1 MATSTPDLASMIASA
16 VAEALAS
23 MTPAEAPKGRGKGRG
38 KGAAKDAS
46 GVGRE
51 GSFSLANLK
60 RHQGIK
66 TLRVGQTFT
75 YNRAKGRGSSQWKVA
90 SIEGDAIIAVKV
102 A

>member
-1 MATSTPDLASMIASA
+1 MATKTQPDIAALISAA
-16 VAEALAS
+16 VADALGS
-23 MTPAEAPKGRGKGRG
+23 MVPAEPTGRGKRST
-38 KGAAKDAS
+38 KKDTS

-60 RHQGIK
+60 RHQGVK

-90 SIEGDAIIAVKV
+90 SIDGDSIIAVKV